1 MTDAIDFFA
10 IAVEQVDWDSQA
22 QLLTDIRHRVFVEE
36 QDVPVAEELDGR
48 DAEAS
53 HWLARNAQ
61 GDAMGCARLLG
72 NQVGRM
78 AVLAEYRHR
87 GVGTRLLQ
95 AIIEHAV
102 EHGLDNL
109 TLAAQTPAIPF
120 YRRGGFRAEGEE
132 FFDAGMPHYRM
143 TLGLARFKNP
153 RPSPPPPAVS
163 DEDRI
168 RDFFEG
174 AAPFRGR
181 ATALVAA
188 TERTLRVFS
197 DSLDP
202 LLYDDSGLCD
212 AVVELASRHP
222 FCQVYILVRDSSQLG
237 RQFHRLVAT
246 HQRLTSSIHLRK
258 LNPERDS
265 DYNDFVVA
273 DETGV
278 LRLQEPE
285 RYQGFS
291 CRYDP
296 AEARRLGNEFDALW
310 ESSLPDPDIR
320 QLTNL

>member
-10 IAVEQVDWDSQA
+10 ITVERTTWDSDA
-22 QLLTDIRHRVFVEE
+22 QRLTDIRHRVFVEE
-36 QDVPVAEELDGR
+36 QGVPAEEELDGH
-48 DAEAS
+48 DGEAS
-53 HWLARNAQ
+53 HWLARNAR
-61 GDAMGCARLLG
+61 GEAMGCARLLG

-95 AIIEHAV
+95 AIIKYAV
-102 EHGLDNL
+102 DNDLNSL

-120 YRRGGFRAEGEE
+120 YHRGGFETEGDE
-132 FFDAGMPHYRM
+132 FSDAGIPHYQM
-143 TLGLARFKNP
+143 TLNLARFKNP
-153 RPSPPPPAVS
+153 RPAAPPPEVS
-163 DEDRI
+163 DEARV

-174 AAPFRGR
+174 AAPFRDR
-181 ATALVAA
+181 ATTLIAA

-202 LLYDDSGLCD
+202 LLYDHGALCD
-212 AVVELASRHP
+212 AVVELAARHP
-222 FCQVYILVRDSSQLG
+222 FCQVYILVRDTAQLG

-246 HQRLTSSIHLRK
+246 HQRLTSSVHLRK
-258 LNPERDS
+258 LNPERSS
-265 DYNDFVVA
+265 DYNDFVVS
-273 DETGV
+273 DEAGI

-285 RYQGFS
+285 RHQGFS
-291 CRYDP
+291 CRHDP

-310 ESSLPDPDIR
+310 ESSLADPDIR